1 MGLATH
7 SFESHG
13 YLVPAS
19 LTTRIIARA
28 MTLYTIVL
36 TLDSE
41 NTVAFCR
48 FVISARRGCFQL
60 PGLSVTAAVFFT
72 GVLAALGVTRAVDD
86 ISASLC
92 RPNPSLRKVGALASP
107 SPESVG
113 NGSPRDRDQDRSLAY
128 VFLLC
133 RRQQCPQRRSREEEK

>member
-19 LTTRIIARA
+19 LATRIIARA
-28 MTLYTIVL
+28 MTLYTSVL

-48 FVISARRGCFQL
+48 FVISSRRGCFLL
-60 PGLSVTAAVFFT
+60 PGRSVTASVFFT

-86 ISASLC
+86 ISASLS
-92 RPNPSLRKVGALASP
+92 RSNPSQRKEGELESP
-107 SPESVG
+107 SPESV
-113 NGSPRDRDQDRSLAY
+113 
-128 VFLLC
+128 V
-133 RRQQCPQRRSREEEK
+133 